1 MMSGKDALLCTLL
14 NCGSADLAMLDQV
27 DLDWDIV
34 LNECDRPVDFNGL
47 MQAVVLV
54 GTGEIANAVIR
65 RKKELRSALEE
76 GQLTEDEATELEDIS
91 TLNPYDDISSYHNWL
106 DTYAYFEQREEIY
119 RRYFSGELDTF
130 EDLTGL
136 CL

>member
-47 MQAVVLV
+47 MQAVILV

-106 DTYAYFEQREEIY
+106 DTHAYFEQREEIY